1 MNYLSVVQFAE
12 MFGISR
18 QTVWKWMKAKKLKV
32 IRLGKLYRIPV
43 SEVERIKRG
52 VVVDRVI
59 REECRNG

>member
-12 MFGISR
+12 LFGISR
-18 QTVWKWMKAKKLKV
+18 QAVWKWIKAKKLKV

-52 VVVDRVI
+52 ELWI
-59 REECRNG
+59 E

>member
-12 MFGISR
+12 IFGISR
-18 QTVWKWMKAKKLKV
+18 QTVWKWIKAKKLKV

-52 VVVDRVI
+52 KLWI
-59 REECRNG
+59 E

>member
-18 QTVWKWMKAKKLKV
+18 QTVWKWIKAKKLKV

>member
-1 MNYLSVVQFAE
+1 MKYVSVTQFAE
-12 MFGISR
+12 LFGISR
-18 QTVWKWMKAKKLKV
+18 QTVWKWIKAKKLKV

-52 VVVDRVI
+52 VVMDRVI